1 MTQAN
6 PSAPAQSAA
15 TRAAL
20 ADSPL
25 IVTVAPNGAYKQ
37 AADHLAVP
45 LTAAALAQEARA
57 CVDAGAAMMHMHV
70 RDAQGRHSLDVQAYR
85 DALAAV
91 RQAVGDSL
99 LVQVTSEA
107 AGVYKAPAQ
116 MAMVRELRPEAVS
129 VGLREVA
136 VPEIPENELAAFFA
150 WLARERVM
158 TQVILYDAADVRR
171 WHALRERGL
180 VPAGAWSLLYVLGRY
195 SAGQVSSP
203 HDLLP
208 FLQVAAE
215 SAERD
220 EALPWAICAFGR
232 EENACVTAAAAFG
245 GHVRVGFENN
255 LLLRDGSR
263 APGNAAL
270 VAQAVQGGL
279 TLGRPIADAAD
290 ARRIYGAVR

>member
-6 PSAPAQSAA
+6 PNSNAA
-15 TRAAL
+15 ARTPL

-37 AADHLAVP
+37 AADHSAVP
-45 LTAAALAQEARA
+45 LTAAQLAAEARA
-57 CVDAGAAMMHMHV
+57 CLDAGAAMMHMHV
-70 RDAQGRHSLDVQAYR
+70 RDADGRHSLDVQTYR
-85 DALAAV
+85 DAMAAV
-91 RQAVGDSL
+91 KQAVGDSL

-107 AGVYKAPAQ
+107 AGVYKAAEQ
-116 MAMVRELRPEAVS
+116 IAMVRELRPEAVS

-136 VPEIPENELAAFFA
+136 VPEITENELADFFT
-150 WLARERVM
+150 WLAHERVM
-158 TQVILYDAADVRR
+158 TQVILYDVADVRR
-171 WHALRERGL
+171 WHAMRERGMA
-180 VPAGAWSLLYVLGRY
+180 PPGAWSLLYVLGRY

-215 SAERD
+215 ID
-220 EALPWAICAFGR
+220 QALPWAICAFGR

-263 APGNAAL
+263 APGNHAL
-270 VAQAVQGGL
+270 VTQAVQGGL

-290 ARRIYGAVR
+290 ARRIYGEVR